1 MRSKCLVIFLFL
13 ITSPLL
19 YAQQKHNL
27 IDANMSQF
35 SNVYSYGS
43 ATVTADGVVELNAPA
58 NFFFLTKKRY
68 KDFILEAE
76 VKMPD
81 VTEYSN
87 SGIIFRAQVIG
98 EKGNQQAM
106 GYQAEVDPS
115 DRKWSGGLYDQA
127 RRQWLHPLHKT
138 RSNPD
143 EDFKQ
148 NLSPD
153 WTEERANAYQHL
165 AWNHYRIECRGDE
178 IKIYVNG
185 VLTTHVKDSKDA
197 EGHIGIQHHGSKEF
211 KETGKTI
218 NVVRFRNLFITE
230 LD

>member
-1 MRSKCLVIFLFL
+1 MRIK
-13 ITSPLL
+13 LL
-19 YAQQKHNL
+19 LTLLLLLTNHSINAQQRRNL
-27 IDANMSQF
+27 IDENMSQF
-35 SNVYSYGS
+35 ANVYAYGN
-43 ATVTADGVVELNAPA
+43 ANVTSDGVVELNSPA
-58 NFFFLTKKRY
+58 NFFLLTKKRY
-68 KDFILEAE
+68 SNFILEAE

-98 EKGNQQAM
+98 EKGRQQAM

-148 NLSPD
+148 NISPN

-165 AWNHYRIECRGDE
+165 AWNQYRIECREDE
-178 IKIYVNG
+178 IKIYLNG
-185 VLTTHVKDSKDA
+185 VLTTHVKDSKDT

-218 NVVRFRNLFITE
+218 NVVRFRNVFITE

>member
-1 MRSKCLVIFLFL
+1 MRSKL
-13 ITSPLL
+13 ILLLLLLSTSHSL
-19 YAQQKHNL
+19 YAQQRHNL
-27 IDANMSQF
+27 IDENMSQF
-35 SNVYSYGS
+35 ANVYAYGK

-58 NFFFLTKKRY
+58 NFFLLTQKRY
-68 KDFILEAE
+68 SNFILEAE

-98 EKGNQQAM
+98 KKGNQQAM

-127 RRQWLHPLHKT
+127 RRQWLHPLHEI

-148 NLSPD
+148 NLSPQ
-153 WTEERANAYQHL
+153 WSEERAKAYKHL
-165 AWNHYRIECRGDE
+165 AWNKYRIECRDDD
-178 IKIYVNG
+178 IKIYLNG

-197 EGHIGIQHHGSKEF
+197 EGHIGLQHHGSEEF
-211 KETGKTI
+211 KQTGTTI
-218 NVVRFRNLFITE
+218 NVVRFRNVFITE
-230 LD
+230 LN